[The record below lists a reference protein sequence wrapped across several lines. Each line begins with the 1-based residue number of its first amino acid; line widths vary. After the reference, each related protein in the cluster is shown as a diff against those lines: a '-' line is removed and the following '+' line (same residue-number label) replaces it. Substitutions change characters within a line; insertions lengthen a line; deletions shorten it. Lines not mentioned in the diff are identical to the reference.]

1 MTKQDHVNYWKETA
15 EQDWSS
21 AQALLMA
28 GNYLNSLFFAHL
40 VIEKLSKALWV
51 QENVSDHPPR
61 IHNIARILDATSV
74 VLRPDEE
81 VLVTELNIFQME
93 GRYPDYARTVY
104 QRATKVFATELL
116 LETENFRQCLLSKLL

>member
-21 AQALLMA
+21 AQALLVA

-51 QENVSDHPPR
+51 QENVSDHPREFIISP
-61 IHNIARILDATSV
+61 AFWTLPLWCY
-74 VLRPDEE
+74 VLMR
-81 VLVTELNIFQME
+81 
-93 GRYPDYARTVY
+93 
-104 QRATKVFATELL
+104 K
-116 LETENFRQCLLSKLL
+116 S

>member
-21 AQALLMA
+21 AQALLAA

-51 QENVSDHPPR
+51 QENASDHPPR

-74 VLRPDEE
+74 VLSPDEE
-81 VLVTELNIFQME
+81 VLVTELNSFQME
-93 GRYPDYARTVY
+93 GCYPDYARTVY
-104 QRATKVFATELL
+104 QRATKVFATDLL